1 MKPNI
6 HKRNLD
12 LLMVLT
18 ARKMSA
24 AAERIGQ
31 KTDKVIAS
39 VPLLK
44 RITDKVK
51 AFDTK
56 MTEKHG
62 HVYTKIRDSIKNTAR
77 TVLAYQLFGIPGLVG
92 MCAYKT
98 GEKLYSLL
106 KPAYEAKKNGET
118 KSILGYFKQNKQ
130 ESAFTLTSASLS
142 IASASCTAAGVPA
155 AVDAIRVGKASLLA
169 YPEMKHVFKSFSRW
183 MKGKESFKEVERD
196 AAVLGVTIATYFA
209 GPEGVP
215 MTRGKGKPL
224 VEPKKAK
231 SVEAEKAAKPEIPA
245 ENKQKIGAIV
255 AALKQKAK

>member
-1 MKPNI
+1 MKLNV
-6 HKRNLD
+6 HKRNVD

-18 ARKMSA
+18 ARRMTA

-44 RITDKVK
+44 RISDKAK
-51 AFDTK
+51 AFDAK

-98 GEKLYSLL
+98 GEKMYSLL
-106 KPAYEAKKNGET
+106 KPAYEAKKRGET
-118 KSILGYFKQNKQ
+118 KSILSYFKQNKQ

-169 YPEMKHVFKSFSRW
+169 YPEMKHVFKSFNRW

-196 AAVLGVTIATYFA
+196 AAVLGITVATYFA

-224 VEPKKAK
+224 VAPKKAK
-231 SVEAEKAAKPEIPA
+231 PA
-245 ENKQKIGAIV
+245 ETEKSEKPDIPVEKKQKIGAII
-255 AALKQKAK
+255 AALKQNAK

>member
-1 MKPNI
+1 MNLRV
-6 HKRNLD
+6 HKRNVD
-12 LLMVLT
+12 LLMVLA
-18 ARKMSA
+18 ARKMTA
-24 AAERIGQ
+24 AAERVGQ
-31 KTDKVIAS
+31 KTDSAIQS
-39 VPLLK
+39 VPVLK
-44 RITDKVK
+44 RISDKIK

-62 HVYTKIRDSIKNTAR
+62 HVYTKIRDSIKNTTR
-77 TVLAYQLFGIPGLVG
+77 TVLAYQLFGMPGLIG

-98 GEKLYSLL
+98 GEKVYSLL
-106 KPAYEAKKNGET
+106 KPAYEAKKRGET
-118 KSILGYFKQNKQ
+118 KSILSYFKQNKQ

-169 YPEMKHVFKSFSRW
+169 YPEMKHVVKSFNRW

-224 VEPKKAK
+224 VEPKKIK
-231 SVEAEKAAKPEIPA
+231 PAETEKPKPEIPA